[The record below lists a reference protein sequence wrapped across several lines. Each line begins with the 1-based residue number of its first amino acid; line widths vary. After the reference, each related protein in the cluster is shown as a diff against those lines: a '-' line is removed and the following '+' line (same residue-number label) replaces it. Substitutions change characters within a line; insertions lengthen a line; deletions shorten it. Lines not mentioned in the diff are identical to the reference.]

1 MDLESWSKL
10 VQSTTVNDS
19 LVATLY
25 SASPLGSFILK
36 ETPNSHR
43 VHDKA
48 LFPVLSGRTKE
59 ILIFEAIC
67 KKGKPLFCYGTI
79 ERL

>member
-10 VQSTTVNDS
+10 VQRAIVNDS

-36 ETPNSHR
+36 ETSNSHR

-48 LFPVLSGRTKE
+48 LLPVLSGRTKE
-59 ILIFEAIC
+59 ILSFEATC
-67 KKGKPLFCYGTI
+67 KR
-79 ERL
+79 ERLSFAMAQ

>member
-10 VQSTTVNDS
+10 GQSGTVNDS

-36 ETPNSHR
+36 EIPNSHR

-67 KKGKPLFCYGTI
+67 KRESLSFTMAQ
-79 ERL
+79 

>member
-10 VQSTTVNDS
+10 AQSTTVNDS

-25 SASPLGSFILK
+25 SASPLGSFISK

-48 LFPVLSGRTKE
+48 LFPVLSGGKKE

-67 KKGKPLFCYGTI
+67 ERESLFCYDTM